1 MFQKDAIPIEKI
13 KATLVDEKEAT
24 VVNTEEE
31 EIAQLQRKIAELEKE
46 NNDLADK
53 VRFRFAI
60 QIQFNL
66 SKRYILSKSS
76 HKILF
81 CCNVAKFSDLFC
93 NKSLN
98 LTENVEHLE

>member
-1 MFQKDAIPIEKI
+1 MFQKDSIPIEKI

-66 SKRYILSKSS
+66 SKWHRIYSSISHTFLYLKISPKMWVRLILESM
-76 HKILF
+76 
-81 CCNVAKFSDLFC
+81 
-93 NKSLN
+93 
-98 LTENVEHLE
+98 